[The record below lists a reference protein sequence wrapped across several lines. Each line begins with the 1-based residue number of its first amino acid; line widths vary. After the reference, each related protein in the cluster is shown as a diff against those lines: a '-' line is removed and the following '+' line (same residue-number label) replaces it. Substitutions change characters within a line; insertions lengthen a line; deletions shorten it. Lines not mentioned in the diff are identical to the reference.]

1 MHRDLSALALGL
13 LLAGVGVAAYAHL
26 VLGVLQLAG
35 LKFDCQGRLLGEVLE
50 E

>member
-1 MHRDLSALALGL
+1 MPLGFFWPASAS
-13 LLAGVGVAAYAHL
+13 AACAHL